1 MEDETWT
8 PDEFGASH
16 QGRVGVLLAD
26 GSVPKPVCFDG
37 SSADGHDVAHWSVY
51 DGGTWPERPR
61 AAVLR
66 AECVCGW
73 TGEHHTVNWAGF
85 GDVPF
90 RRAGSGGADRCMDAW
105 DGHIADVA
113 RRTIPL
119 PPELKALLESV
130 SAAIEA
136 PAGDAPA
143 AAVKAARQLEIIAQR
158 TGYWPANQAR
168 AQEPEQVATALG
180 LNVDQT
186 RSLLARFGRWN
197 PYH

>member
-1 MEDETWT
+1 MNDETWT
-8 PDEFGASH
+8 SDEFGASH

-26 GSVPKPVCFDG
+26 GSTPKPVYFDG
-37 SSADGHDVAHWSVY
+37 ASSTGHYVAHWSVY

-73 TGEHHTVNWAGF
+73 AGAAHTVDWTGF
-85 GDVPF
+85 GDLPF
-90 RRAGSGGADRCMDAW
+90 REAGTEDADRCMDDW

-119 PPELKALLESV
+119 PPELETLLESV
-130 SAAIEA
+130 SAAIENL
-136 PAGDAPA
+136 AGDAPV

-158 TGYWPANQAR
+158 TGHWPANQAR
-168 AQEPEQVATALG
+168 AQEPEQVAAALG

-186 RSLLARFGRWN
+186 RSLLARFGRWS
-197 PYH
+197 PYS